1 MPESSA
7 FARFFN
13 LGVDLLHK
21 GDKQGAIIAWNEALS
36 LNPNNSHVYYY
47 RGVTKAEI
55 EDYDGAVEDL
65 NQALRIS
72 PQYLNAKRKLEKIYH
87 HLSQDVF
94 TPQGNDPLP
103 HYQRGI
109 FRLQFQE
116 YEEAIKE
123 FNQSLQIS
131 HDFAPAYYNRGK
143 SFHKLKKD
151 NEAIKD
157 FQIAAKLFC
166 ENDQSEKLAVWN
178 PFELGE
184 SNREEA
190 IFYLITYLSKTNSYD
205 DKRLAASAIRKLAI
219 SFKNIP
225 DIAIN
230 LLLDNLTHPAPQVRQ
245 YVLKAL
251 TVINLPSYVI
261 PNIEIIAKNDPKVY
275 NRKIA
280 EDILQKLKAIPHQ
293 RFPNHNK
300 FEPDHIHSVE
310 EAHVDSEE
318 FSHSW
323 NQEYFSEQA
332 YDTSMDYGYLDDLSN
347 LEDYLYNY

>member
-1 MPESSA
+1 MSESSA
-7 FARFFN
+7 FARVFN
-13 LGVDLLHK
+13 LGVDLLQK
-21 GDKQGAIIAWNEALS
+21 GDKQGAIMAWNEALS
-36 LNPNNSHVYYY
+36 LNHNNSHAYYY

-55 EDYDGAVEDL
+55 GDYNGAVEDL
-65 NQALRIS
+65 NQALRIT
-72 PQYLNAKRKLEKIYH
+72 PQYLNAKRKLEKIYQD
-87 HLSQDVF
+87 LSPDVF
-94 TPQGNDPLP
+94 TPQANDHLTR
-103 HYQRGI
+103 YRRGI

-123 FNQSLQIS
+123 FNQSLHIS

-143 SFHKLKKD
+143 SFHKLKKND
-151 NEAIKD
+151 EAAKD

-166 ENDQSEKLAVWN
+166 ENGQSEKLAVWN

-184 SNREEA
+184 SKREEA
-190 IFYLITYLSKTNSYD
+190 ISYLITYLSRTSSYD

-219 SFKNIP
+219 NFKTVP
-225 DIAIN
+225 DLAIN

-261 PNIEIIAKNDPKVY
+261 PNIEEIAKNDPKVY

-280 EDILQKLKAIPHQ
+280 EDMLQKLKPVSHK
-293 RFPNHNK
+293 RFQNHNK
-300 FEPDHIHSVE
+300 YEPDHIHSVK
-310 EAHVDSEE
+310 EADVDSEE

-323 NQEYFSEQA
+323 NQEYFYEQA
-332 YDTSMDYGYLDDLSN
+332 HDTSMDYGYLDDLSN
-347 LEDYLYNY
+347 PEDYLYNY